1 MSAARENLVPALTL
15 LCRWTVGLIFL
26 YASLD
31 KLLHPAAFAQVIA
44 NYRLVPMP
52 LLHAIAGLLPVVE
65 AVTGVALILGWQRR
79 GAALLAT
86 LMTVIFMAAIASALS
101 RDLDISCGCFHTEGG
116 HGVGLDLLLRDTLLL
131 LAALVPLVVSNDR
144 WSLDF
149 RLKGDR

>member
-1 MSAARENLVPALTL
+1 MSMPRDKLVPVVTL

-31 KLLHPAAFAQVIA
+31 KLHHPDAFAQVIA
-44 NYRLVPMP
+44 NYRLVPIP
-52 LLHAIAGLLPVVE
+52 LLHAFAGYLPVLE
-65 AVTGVALILGWQRR
+65 AVTGLTLILGWQRR

-86 LMTVIFMAAIASALS
+86 LMTVMFMAAIGTALA

-131 LAALVPLVVSNDR
+131 LLALVPLVVTNDR
-144 WSLDF
+144 WSLDS
-149 RLKGDR
+149 RLKGDH